1 MSHISI
7 ISSSIRPD
15 RNSHNVALYFKN
27 YLTEKDLATAEI
39 LDLKEYNFP
48 LFDNTL
54 KLQKKPSAQL
64 LDFAEKVKAADG
76 IIIVTPEY
84 NGGFPASLKNAIDV
98 LYDEWH
104 GKPISIATVSSGVF
118 GGTQALVSL
127 QFVLWKIGAW
137 TVTNMFHVAN
147 VQEAYNAFGH
157 ATDKGATDKLTKL
170 FVEELLAAVEATT
183 TIVQ

>member
-1 MSHISI
+1 MPHISI

-15 RNSHNVALYFKN
+15 RKSHNVALYFNN
-27 YLTEKDLATAEI
+27 YLTEHDLAKVEI

-54 KLQKKPSAQL
+54 KNQKNPSPQL
-64 LDFAEKVKAADG
+64 LDFAKKVKATDG

-84 NGGFPASLKNAIDV
+84 NGGLPASLKNAIDV

-104 GKPISIATVSSGVF
+104 SKPISIVTVSGGVF

-137 TVTNMFHVAN
+137 TVTNMFHVSK
-147 VQEAYNAFGH
+147 VQEAYNASGQ
-157 ATDKGATDKLTKL
+157 ATDKATTDKLTKI
-170 FVEELLAAVEATT
+170 FVKELLAAVEANKTH
-183 TIVQ
+183 